1 MAVALDY
8 TKWKN
13 FLKVI
18 GRAMIACEN
27 SGHSVVGDF
36 PEVRKIVEV
45 GQKILDYMGSTEL
58 IFILMMLCVGNE
70 NVSPLVT
77 HLSWANHLLIMSGCK
92 SNDGIAIAVATNR

>member
-1 MAVALDY
+1 
-8 TKWKN
+8 
-13 FLKVI
+13 
-18 GRAMIACEN
+18 MIDCEN

-36 PEVRKIVEV
+36 LEVGKIVEDIHARKQLEV

-77 HLSWANHLLIMSGCK
+77 QLRWTNQLLIMSGCK
-92 SNDGIAIAVATNR
+92 SNDGIAISVATTGQERRQ